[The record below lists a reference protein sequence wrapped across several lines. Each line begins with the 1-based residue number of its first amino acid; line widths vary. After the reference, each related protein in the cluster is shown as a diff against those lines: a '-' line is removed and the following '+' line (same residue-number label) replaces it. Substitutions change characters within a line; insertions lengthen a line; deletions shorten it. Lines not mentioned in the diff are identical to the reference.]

1 MAGKK
6 SLPFIPAQA
15 ISRLVFNLR
24 MPDDAVRRILAV
36 VLTGGDDSTEL
47 SPPEEVIATNILD
60 EIAAYKTRYNSRV
73 ESHREAQA
81 RYRKGLKERGN
92 HADGVISRDITRG
105 HEISRD
111 ISNPSDTGTERNGTD
126 VPNIR
131 GTVSPPPP
139 EGENRVTITSTRF
152 KVPSQQEVA
161 EFFESRGGSAGD
173 AERFHDHYTANG
185 WRVGRAAMKD
195 WRAAARNWMRSDSFG
210 PGGGAVPAKKE
221 AAAPAQDGAYPVVL
235 SPEERWGGKKDG
247 EG

>member
-92 HADGVISRDITRG
+92 HADEVISRDITRG

-111 ISNPSDTGTERNGTD
+111 ISHQSDTGMERNGTD

-235 SPEERWGGKKDG
+235 SPEERWGAKKG
-247 EG
+247 EP

>member
-60 EIAAYKTRYNSRV
+60 EIAAYNTRYNSRV

-92 HADGVISRDITRG
+92 HADEVISRDITRG

-235 SPEERWGGKKDG
+235 SPEERWGGKKG
-247 EG
+247 EP

>member
-1 MAGKK
+1 VDLHRK
-6 SLPFIPAQA
+6 AQKA
-15 ISRLVFNLR
+15 YRERRFNKVTDSDE
-24 MPDDAVRRILAV
+24 PNESVTI
-36 VLTGGDDSTEL
+36 GDNHGQ
-47 SPPEEVIATNILD
+47 SPIVGD
-60 EIAAYKTRYNSRV
+60 EIGR
-73 ESHREAQA
+73 
-81 RYRKGLKERGN
+81 
-92 HADGVISRDITRG
+92 
-105 HEISRD
+105 
-111 ISNPSDTGTERNGTD
+111 GTERNGTD

-235 SPEERWGGKKDG
+235 SPEERWGGKKG
-247 EG
+247 EP